1 MSSQPNPMQDEYLTK
16 CVVDTSRR
24 TFYLYSDEGDTREV
38 ECETVDQFMGVLKF
52 VRDTL
57 GDELVYAE
65 PITECR

>member
-1 MSSQPNPMQDEYLTK
+1 MQDEYLTK

-24 TFYLYSDEGDTREV
+24 TFYLYSDEGDTKEV
-38 ECETVDQFMGVLKF
+38 ECETVDQFMGVLEY

-65 PITECR
+65 PLTECRQPPGQI

>member
-1 MSSQPNPMQDEYLTK
+1 MQDEYLSK

-24 TFYLYSDEGDTREV
+24 TFYLYSDDGDTREV
-38 ECETVDQFMGVLKF
+38 ECETMEQFMGVLKF

-65 PITECR
+65 PLVDSRGKINF